1 MGLEPHL
8 PLNLKIRNVVRS
20 IKDLKKYNIIVI
32 LNKHSI
38 LKNFMK
44 LIKKKLAYYRSIF
57 KNLNFLVYFKCVF
70 SAFFPTII

>member
-44 LIKKKLAYYRSIF
+44 LIKKK
-57 KNLNFLVYFKCVF
+57 NLLIIDPF
-70 SAFFPTII
+70 SKI